1 MKELKNAECVVV
13 LQKTDDDG
21 DRTLVQIPVKKED
34 EKETFEKQLKK
45 SNDDDVHLS
54 SKSKRKRTEIEKIL
68 DEIIRKNSNQ
78 CWSVH
83 KNKHF

>member
-21 DRTLVQIPVKKED
+21 DRTLVQIPVKKEV

>member
-21 DRTLVQIPVKKED
+21 DRTLVQIPVEKED

-45 SNDDDVHLS
+45 V
-54 SKSKRKRTEIEKIL
+54 K
-68 DEIIRKNSNQ
+68 
-78 CWSVH
+78 
-83 KNKHF
+83 